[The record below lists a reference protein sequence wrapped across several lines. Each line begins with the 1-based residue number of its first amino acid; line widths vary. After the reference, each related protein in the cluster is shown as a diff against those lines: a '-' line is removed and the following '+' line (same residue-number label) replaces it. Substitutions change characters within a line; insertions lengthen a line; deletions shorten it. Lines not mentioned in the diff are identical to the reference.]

1 MYTVFANDYHVSH
14 MIPIEP
20 VSLSYAARHT
30 VGLDKLCRTL
40 LLQSVDKS
48 MQMSNWE
55 DRPMS
60 NAQRVYAAT
69 DAYVL
74 LPLLE
79 ALLRSLK
86 AVSAGAGGRDV
97 GDKEGDGGVTC
108 VGTATLTET
117 MDALPSLLESDA
129 TITDGTAA
137 LNAAASVGDDARG
150 LLVFEGIRRWV
161 RPLSVSMVS
170 SAASTLAAGA
180 GAGVGA
186 GGRKDGGNGSGKGG
200 GKCGGKSGG
209 GGDVLEAMEAMGRSD
224 VAAALRGLGLGQ
236 SADRIHQSS
245 KGMGGMNGVGGL
257 RVGSGGETGGD
268 GTGGGG
274 GGDGD
279 GGDDYGEKG
288 GDQGGTKGIMVK
300 TLCLIARESEVVLCV
315 LRLDRRLQVSKCAS
329 AMGVRRCDIRMA
341 REEELVMQCGYRRG
355 SIGPVGSRNT
365 ATVLVR
371 RRELTERPER
381 ERR

>member
-1 MYTVFANDYHVSH
+1 
-14 MIPIEP
+14 
-20 VSLSYAARHT
+20 
-30 VGLDKLCRTL
+30 
-40 LLQSVDKS
+40 
-48 MQMSNWE
+48 
-55 DRPMS
+55 MS

-117 MDALPSLLESDA
+117 MDALPSPLESDA

-137 LNAAASVGDDARG
+137 LSAATSVGAARG

-170 SAASTLAAGA
+170 AAASTLAAGTGA

-186 GGRKDGGNGSGKGG
+186 GGRKEGGNGRGKGG

-209 GGDVLEAMEAMGRSD
+209 KSGDVLEAMEAMGRSD

-257 RVGSGGETGGD
+257 RVGSGGETSGD
-268 GTGGGG
+268 GTGGVGGGGG

-365 ATVLVR
+365 ATVLVCQ
-371 RRELTERPER
+371 RELRERPESER
-381 ERR
+381 ERERSRLLYPIVRVCER